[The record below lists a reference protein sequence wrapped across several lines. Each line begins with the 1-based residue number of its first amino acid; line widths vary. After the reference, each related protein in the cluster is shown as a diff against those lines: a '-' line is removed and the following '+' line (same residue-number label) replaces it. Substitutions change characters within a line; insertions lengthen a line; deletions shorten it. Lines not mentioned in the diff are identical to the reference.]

1 MSKAG
6 LADNALC
13 SSVKEM
19 CDGLIDANLG
29 SNIYKK
35 RIAIKG
41 QGKRGGART
50 IVASY
55 LGERWFFIY
64 GFSKNEQSNISNKEK
79 EALTKLGNELL
90 EFSDDAIK
98 VAKESGNILEVS
110 CE

>member
-1 MSKAG
+1 MR
-6 LADNALC
+6 L
-13 SSVKEM
+13 
-19 CDGLIDANLG
+19 
-29 SNIYKK
+29 
-35 RIAIKG
+35 R
-41 QGKRGGART
+41 GKVSAGART